1 MKGFERKEE
10 KKKGKEEREREGESE
25 ERERG
30 KRIVSVPQTVVF
42 LFSFI
47 EKDAS
52 LLILV
57 FLGLHSSS

>member
-1 MKGFERKEE
+1 LSGRKK
-10 KKKGKEEREREGESE
+10 KKKGKRKERERG
-25 ERERG
+25 RARKERG